1 MQRADL
7 GLPASRYLFFGGF
20 LFSRFGAFLFP
31 MHTVSHIRA
40 ILTTEMDFEPAFVN
54 PCIPFDAFPQC
65 TLE

>member
-1 MQRADL
+1 VQRADL

-40 ILTTEMDFEPAFVN
+40 N
-54 PCIPFDAFPQC
+54 FDYRDGFSSSTHEAVHSV
-65 TLE
+65 